1 MDIVVSL
8 LALAPF
14 MAAQGAAIFTTAFLT
29 ARLLRTDTALSK
41 ILQMVLS
48 WLAWVVLTIGGYTLF
63 GGEGGLMD
71 GFGLILMLC
80 SISVIPTA
88 IFTVFWVIWPKAQIK
103 AHS

>member
-14 MAAQGAAIFTTAFLT
+14 MAAQGGAIFATAFLS
-29 ARLLRTDTALSK
+29 ALLLRTNTAPSK
-41 ILQMVLS
+41 ILQMGLS
-48 WLAWVVLTIGGYTLF
+48 WLGWVVLTIGGYMLL

-80 SISVIPTA
+80 SMSVIPTT
-88 IFTVFWVIWPKAQIK
+88 ICTVVWVIWPKVQLKAQN
-103 AHS
+103 